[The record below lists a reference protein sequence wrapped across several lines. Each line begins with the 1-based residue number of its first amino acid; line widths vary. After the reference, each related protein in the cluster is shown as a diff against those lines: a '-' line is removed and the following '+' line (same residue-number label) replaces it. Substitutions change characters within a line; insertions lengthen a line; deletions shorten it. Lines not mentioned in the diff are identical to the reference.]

1 MPCILKIK
9 VIGARDLPVMDKASE
24 LTDAY
29 VEVRFADFEAQRT
42 TVCRKTLNPTWNEDF
57 RFEVSDDAD
66 LQNEPLELKVLDYD
80 AITANDSV
88 GSVIIDLNPLLP
100 VNSPWQ
106 IAGWFPIY
114 DTIRGIRG
122 ELNVQVKLQF
132 FGDVNPFKDSS
143 AGIMFFS
150 TNSLPAGYQIVAM
163 HGFVDAIVNEDDP
176 EYHWSDSFRT
186 QRSSN
191 EARQRLLFRLSGQLR
206 RLLGKETLELGGNA
220 VLGYQQCFDLESE
233 EHAITARA
241 IGTAVKLAMVSN
253 PTPPSSLARP
263 FTLNDLPTEEVLTS
277 VLASD
282 IQSIS
287 PANILS
293 QDLGGQMIAS
303 GQGSSPGFRGS
314 DMAVTK
320 RRNSGFESD
329 GSSNASSS
337 EPSVTSGAKNSLN
350 NYKYLEQQ
358 LFTLHE
364 FPPGSILNLGGIV
377 SARSVKLIDNDDVET
392 RDAWWDELRNEI
404 KSHARQL
411 DCSHI
416 IGYQENATINDE
428 LIVLSAYGTA
438 ANLDMN
444 AFSPAAVLDAG
455 RNLSRSGSISRS
467 YVDNPMDAMASSFGG
482 TKAGIQNSFKE
493 QPYLDTLS
501 KRKNRRKQP
510 SACRMCHIPFHRKA
524 SPFPMSL
531 VKCQQCKRRYVPEIL
546 LSTVEPP
553 AELKVVGQSAFVEAH
568 VCRTKKRKDG
578 ESNATIVSDAIPFVE
593 YDLHRQLMYKLKIH
607 GLNAIFGLR
616 FQITVGDAL
625 IVAVASG
632 TAMYLSALPTPP
644 ALRISRNLDVID
656 EEDKNLLDMQRR
668 IMELSEQNRANIEA
682 ARAREADDGAQVEV
696 GSIVIPGEGI
706 NPLQALMDDSSS
718 DSSSDS
724 EDEQERGNYQTNVV
738 VQIDDDADE
747 DLLAVLLDP
756 IFTDG
761 FYLCSTETMPNHPYF
776 VPTDPMIPDNAHL
789 ITTVKQGHISVISH
803 HPSRQLMALFRTIYE
818 DLRFRLSYFTEC
830 VLAGITYSIQL
841 PRSNE
846 VQIQL
851 TAVALGRQR
860 PAELNG
866 PLAIPATL
874 SPWRSGSA
882 SASMSRNHSRAE
894 SEAGMVSSNIS
905 LGQGGQNLSPGQS
918 LRAIPSSTSTSH
930 QLQGASSTASIGGG
944 GDDPLVFQMDEC
956 HVTDSPSRMSS
967 SSLTINASNHELNKR
982 VTSNVFPSSST
993 ISNSNIPKEAT
1004 AAAAATS
1011 SSSIRS
1017 PTAATTAQLTP
1028 ARDRK
1033 SRVMATNVGESEPS
1047 TPLEGT
1053 PMVNQ
1058 STQFSPASAP
1068 PSSMS
1073 LRSSFSPLQH
1083 QHQQP
1088 QSGNSSL
1095 RAGSSSIS
1103 GSIQTSVSESVLQA
1117 PSSITSFSRS
1127 LNRHGRQ
1134 PSLTSSII
1142 NMSGSEAS
1150 APPPA
1155 SAAFG
1160 HYPHL
1165 PHHYHQQH
1173 HLHPLDERAM
1183 LAATTAANTSVAAAA
1198 AAAAAA
1204 VLPMLPTSR
1213 SFIEV
1218 TPLSFIPGRT
1228 PTRYLGKLSLHFV
1241 KETHILHDG
1250 TVSSGMGGFVH
1261 VFLMEIQAVARA
1273 HVAAM
1278 GGDAIVGLRV
1288 DETLFQESVKN
1299 QGYALLSISGD
1310 VVGCVT
1316 TTTGPESDL
1325 EVGEEEE
1332 EEDEDD
1338 DSEDDDD
1345 DDDEDEKSRRG
1356 SDDASGNRS
1365 GEDDDEDRDLDAAS
1379 GLSKPVVTE
1388 GDRSEERPRRSSQQ
1402 EDSPPSTAH
1411 SPPPPMDDESLPASP
1426 SSAPRK
1432 Q

>member
-42 TVCRKTLNPTWNEDF
+42 PVCRKTLNPTWNEDF

-150 TNSLPAGYQIVAM
+150 TNSLPSGYQIVAM

-253 PTPPSSLARP
+253 PTPPSSVLRP
-263 FTLNDLPTEEVLTS
+263 VMLNDIPTDEMMSTVLTS
-277 VLASD
+277 D
-282 IQSIS
+282 NQSIS

-303 GQGSSPGFRGS
+303 GQGTSSGLRGA
-314 DMAVTK
+314 DVALTK
-320 RRNSGFESD
+320 RRNSGYESD
-329 GSSNASSS
+329 TSSRASSS
-337 EPSVTSGAKNSLN
+337 EPSVTSGAKNSIN

-364 FPPGSILNLGGIV
+364 FPPGTILNLGGIV

-444 AFSPAAVLDAG
+444 AFSPAVLDASK
-455 RNLSRSGSISRS
+455 NLSRSGSLSRS
-467 YVDNPMDAMASSFGG
+467 YADNPMDNISTSFSGNKAS
-482 TKAGIQNSFKE
+482 IQNSFKE
-493 QPYLDTLS
+493 QSYLDMLGR
-501 KRKNRRKQP
+501 RKSRRKQP
-510 SACRMCHIPFHRKA
+510 S
-524 SPFPMSL
+524 
-531 VKCQQCKRRYVPEIL
+531 VKCQQCKRKYVPEIL

-578 ESNATIVSDAIPFVE
+578 ESNASIVSDAIPFVE

-616 FQITVGDAL
+616 FQLTVGDAL

-644 ALRISRNLDVID
+644 ALRISRNLDVVD

-668 IMELSEQNRANIEA
+668 IMDLSETNRANIEA
-682 ARAREADDGAQVEV
+682 ARAREADDGAQVEM
-696 GSIVIPGEGI
+696 GAMVIPGDGHLFHVPTDET
-706 NPLQALMDDSSS
+706 SS

-724 EDEQERGNYQTNVV
+724 EDEQEKGNYQTNVV

-830 VLAGITYSIQL
+830 VLAGISYSIQL
-841 PRSNE
+841 PRANE

-860 PAELNG
+860 QAGLKG

-874 SPWRSGSA
+874 SPWRSASGSA
-882 SASMSRNHSRAE
+882 IMSQSHSRTE
-894 SEAGMVSSNIS
+894 SEAGMLTSSLS
-905 LGQGGQNLSPGQS
+905 QGVTSHGLHQMYTVGEEQPK
-918 LRAIPSSTSTSH
+918 PMSTS
-930 QLQGASSTASIGGG
+930 AG
-944 GDDPLVFQMDEC
+944 GDDSLVFQMDEC
-956 HVTDSPSRMSS
+956 QVSDSPGRKSS
-967 SSLTINASNHELNKR
+967 SSSTVNASITDLNKR
-982 VTSNVFPSSST
+982 LN
-993 ISNSNIPKEAT
+993 
-1004 AAAAATS
+1004 ATS
-1011 SSSIRS
+1011 SSVP
-1017 PTAATTAQLTP
+1017 PTPKDTLPTVHTTLATAQSTP
-1028 ARDRK
+1028 LQDRK
-1033 SRVMATNVGESEPS
+1033 TGNNNIENSEPS
-1047 TPLEGT
+1047 TPQDAGAAGGQKI
-1053 PMVNQ
+1053 P
-1058 STQFSPASAP
+1058 FSPTSGPQNAAQR
-1068 PSSMS
+1068 SSLSPLTHSPS
-1073 LRSSFSPLQH
+1073 LRP
-1083 QHQQP
+1083 
-1088 QSGNSSL
+1088 
-1095 RAGSSSIS
+1095 GSSASS
-1103 GSIQTSVSESVLQA
+1103 SYQGGENALQ
-1117 PSSITSFSRS
+1117 PPWSSNSLSRS
-1127 LNRHGRQ
+1127 LARHGRQ
-1134 PSLTSSII
+1134 HSITSSIV
-1142 NMSGSEAS
+1142 NMTGSDS
-1150 APPPA
+1150 M
-1155 SAAFG
+1155 
-1160 HYPHL
+1160 
-1165 PHHYHQQH
+1165 
-1173 HLHPLDERAM
+1173 DERAM
-1183 LAATTAANTSVAAAA
+1183 AAATAATSAT
-1198 AAAAAA
+1198 
-1204 VLPMLPTSR
+1204 VLPMLPAGRT
-1213 SFIEV
+1213 FIEM

-1261 VFLMEIQAVARA
+1261 MFLMEIQAVARS

-1299 QGYALLSISGD
+1299 QGYALMSISGD
-1310 VVGCVT
+1310 VVGCVPT
-1316 TTTGPESDL
+1316 AVSDCGSG
-1325 EVGEEEE
+1325 GEED
-1332 EEDEDD
+1332 DEDD
-1338 DSEDDDD
+1338 DDSESGRGGESSGNES
-1345 DDDEDEKSRRG
+1345 DDDESSIKLGTRLR
-1356 SDDASGNRS
+1356 NQQM
-1365 GEDDDEDRDLDAAS
+1365 EDQ
-1379 GLSKPVVTE
+1379 LSYL
-1388 GDRSEERPRRSSQQ
+1388 
-1402 EDSPPSTAH
+1402 AN
-1411 SPPPPMDDESLPASP
+1411 
-1426 SSAPRK
+1426 SSAPMTDEENSTDTSRPAAILAKRGGLAERK
-1432 Q
+1432 FADVGVLPEQ

>member
-9 VIGARDLPVMDKASE
+9 VIGGRDLPVMDKASE

-42 TVCRKTLNPTWNEDF
+42 TVCRKTLNPTWHEDF

-253 PTPPSSLARP
+253 PTPPSSILRP
-263 FTLNDLPTEEVLTS
+263 FTLNDIPTEEIPTS

-282 IQSIS
+282 IQGIS

-303 GQGSSPGFRGS
+303 GQGSSAGFRGS
-314 DMAVTK
+314 EMGVSK

-364 FPPGSILNLGGIV
+364 FPPGTILNLGGIV

-411 DCSHI
+411 NCSHI

-444 AFSPAAVLDAG
+444 AFSPAVLDTA

-467 YVDNPMDAMASSFGG
+467 YVDNPMDALASSFGG
-482 TKAGIQNSFKE
+482 NKANIQSSFKE
-493 QPYLDTLS
+493 QPFLDALL

-531 VKCQQCKRRYVPEIL
+531 VKCQHCKRRYVPEIL

-644 ALRISRNLDVID
+644 ALQIFRNLEVID
-656 EEDKNLLDMQRR
+656 EEDKNLFEMQRR

-682 ARAREADDGAQVEV
+682 ARAKEADDGPQVEV
-696 GSIVIPGEGI
+696 GSIAIPGDGI
-706 NPLQALMDDSSS
+706 NPLQVPIDDSSS

-724 EDEQERGNYQTNVV
+724 DDGQEKGNYQTNVV

-803 HPSRQLMALFRTIYE
+803 HPSRQLMALFRAIYE

-841 PRSNE
+841 PRANE

-860 PAELNG
+860 QAELNG

-874 SPWRSGSA
+874 SPWRSASGSA
-882 SASMSRNHSRAE
+882 AMSRNHSRAE
-894 SEAGMVSSNIS
+894 SEAGAASTNS
-905 LGQGGQNLSPGQS
+905 LVPSQSLSPGQCLLPIQS
-918 LRAIPSSTSTSH
+918 SNANTPLRGATSIN
-930 QLQGASSTASIGGG
+930 GA

-956 HVTDSPSRMSS
+956 HVSDTPSRTSLSS
-967 SSLTINASNHELNKR
+967 STINTSILELNKR
-982 VTSNVFPSSST
+982 ASPSVLTTSNNIINSNNNNVSKETIETLSSSFR
-993 ISNSNIPKEAT
+993 N
-1004 AAAAATS
+1004 
-1011 SSSIRS
+1011 
-1017 PTAATTAQLTP
+1017 PTAASAQTAP

-1033 SRVMATNVGESEPS
+1033 SRISCIAESEPS
-1047 TPLEGT
+1047 TPLEST
-1053 PMVNQ
+1053 PVVGQ
-1058 STQFSPASAP
+1058 SYHFSPASAP
-1068 PSSMS
+1068 PSSVS
-1073 LRSSFSPLQH
+1073 LRSSFCPL
-1083 QHQQP
+1083 QQP
-1088 QSGNSSL
+1088 QGGSSL
-1095 RAGSSSIS
+1095 APGSSIT
-1103 GSIQTSVSESVLQA
+1103 GSIQTSTSESVLQA
-1117 PSSITSFSRS
+1117 PSSLAPHSRP
-1127 LNRHGRQ
+1127 LGRHDRQ
-1134 PSLTSSII
+1134 PSVASSII
-1142 NMSGSEAS
+1142 NMTGADPGPS
-1150 APPPA
+1150 PT
-1155 SAAFG
+1155 AFS
-1160 HYPHL
+1160 Y
-1165 PHHYHQQH
+1165 YN
-1173 HLHPLDERAM
+1173 HLHQSLDERAM
-1183 LAATTAANTSVAAAA
+1183 VAATAAVTSAAAA
-1198 AAAAAA
+1198 
-1204 VLPMLPTSR
+1204 LPMLSVGHK
-1213 SFIEV
+1213 FIEV
-1218 TPLSFIPGRT
+1218 TPLSFIPGKT

-1310 VVGCVT
+1310 VVGCET
-1316 TTTGPESDL
+1316 TATGPEGAD
-1325 EVGEEEE
+1325 GERGEGDDDDDES
-1332 EEDEDD
+1332 EED
-1338 DSEDDDD
+1338 DDDD
-1345 DDDEDEKSRRG
+1345 DDDEDESRRRG
-1356 SDDASGNRS
+1356 SDNGSGTRS
-1365 GEDDDEDRDLDAAS
+1365 GEDDDEDRDLDVGA
-1379 GLSKPVVTE
+1379 GRSKSRTAGGSIAGAGIGVD
-1388 GDRSEERPRRSSQQ
+1388 GERYRRASQQ
-1402 EDSPPSTAH
+1402 EDPLVSTAQ
-1411 SPPPPMDDESLPASP
+1411 SPGQPLDDE
-1426 SSAPRK
+1426 K
-1432 Q
+1432 